1 MKSLLIASGFMLTS
15 ISTAVMAHDEHSCN
29 VNFDKDL
36 SINSELVSMKDA
48 GTELWRI
55 NNNGQLWLDGKAVTT
70 DSNTQALL
78 REYQAGIRTQTLETV
93 ALVEDALLLAADAVN
108 SVVTELTGDSLQD
121 HPALQKALDKIKTGT
136 ENIVVRSGDNID
148 IYGSRF
154 DSLDGA
160 FGAEFEQAIEEAVT
174 SSMGSIMM
182 LVGKAMTSGEGNFE
196 QRMEAFGERM
206 ERFGED
212 LEARMDIKAS
222 ALEQRGD
229 AMCANLLQLDV
240 LEGQIQQAIPQMQ
253 QHDLIDINSNNK
265 TAFYLY
271 N

>member
-1 MKSLLIASGFMLTS
+1 MKSLLIASSFVLTS
-15 ISTAVMAHDEHSCN
+15 ISSAVTAQDEHSCN

-36 SINSELVSMKDA
+36 SINSQLVSMKDA

-55 NNNGQLWLDGKAVTT
+55 NSNGQLWLDGKAITT

-93 ALVEDALLLAADAVN
+93 ALVEDALVMASDAVS
-108 SVVTELTGDSLQD
+108 SVLTELTGDSLQQ
-121 HPALQKALDKIKTGT
+121 HPTLQTALDKIKTST
-136 ENIVVRSGDNID
+136 ESIVVRSGDTID

-154 DSLDGA
+154 DNLDNA
-160 FGAEFEQAIEEAVT
+160 FGPEFEQAIEEAVT

-212 LEARMDIKAS
+212 LEARMDIKAQ

-229 AMCANLLQLDV
+229 AMCANLQQLDT
-240 LEGQIQQAIPQMQ
+240 LESQIQQAIPQMQ
-253 QHDLIDINSNNK
+253 QHDLIDINSNN

>member
-1 MKSLLIASGFMLTS
+1 MKNVLIASSFILTS
-15 ISTAVMAHDEHSCN
+15 ISTAVMAHDNSSCN

-36 SINSELVSMKDA
+36 SINSQLVSMKDA

-55 NNNGQLWLDGKAVTT
+55 NNNGQLWLDGKAITT

-78 REYQAGIRTQTLETV
+78 REYQTGIRTQTLETV
-93 ALVEDALLLAADAVN
+93 ALVEDALVLAADAVN
-108 SVVTELTGDSLQD
+108 SVITELTGDSLQE
-121 HPALQKALDKIKTGT
+121 HPALQTALDKMKAGT
-136 ENIVVRSGDNID
+136 DSIVVRSGDTID

-154 DSLDGA
+154 DNLDNA
-160 FGAEFEQAIEEAVT
+160 FGPEFEQAIEEAVT

-196 QRMEAFGERM
+196 QRMQAFGERM

-212 LEARMDIKAS
+212 LEARMDVKAQ

-229 AMCANLLQLDV
+229 AMCANLQQLDV
-240 LEGQIQQAIPQMQ
+240 LESQIQQAIPQMQ
-253 QHDLIDINSNNK
+253 QHDLIDVNSNNS

>member
-1 MKSLLIASGFMLTS
+1 MKNLLIASGFMLTS

-55 NNNGQLWLDGKAVTT
+55 NSSGQLWLDGKAVTT

-78 REYQAGIRTQTLETV
+78 RDYQAGIRTQTLETV
-93 ALVEDALLLAADAVN
+93 ALVEDALVLAADAVN
-108 SVVTELTGDSLQD
+108 SVLTELTGDSLQQ
-121 HPALQKALDKIKTGT
+121 HPALQTALDKIKTST
-136 ENIVVRSGDNID
+136 ESIVVRSGDTID

-154 DSLDGA
+154 DNIDNA
-160 FGAEFEQAIEEAVT
+160 FGPEFEQAIEEAVT
-174 SSMGSIMM
+174 SSMGSIFTII
-182 LVGKAMTSGEGNFE
+182 GKAMISGEGNFE

-229 AMCANLLQLDV
+229 AMCANLQQLDV
-240 LEGQIQQAIPQMQ
+240 LESQIQQAIPQMQ
-253 QHDLIDINSNNK
+253 QHD
-265 TAFYLY
+265 
-271 N
+271 

>member
-1 MKSLLIASGFMLTS
+1 MKTLLIASGFALTS

-29 VNFDKDL
+29 INFDKDL
-36 SINSELVSMKDA
+36 SINSQLVSMKDA

-55 NNNGQLWLDGKAVTT
+55 NSNGQLWLDGKAIDT
-70 DSNTQALL
+70 DSHTQALL
-78 REYQAGIRTQTLETV
+78 RDYQAGIRSQTLETV
-93 ALVEDALLLAADAVN
+93 ALVEDALVLAADAVN
-108 SVVTELTGDSLQD
+108 SVLTELTGDSLDSQ
-121 HPALQKALDKIKTGT
+121 PALQTALDKIKTST
-136 ENIVVRSGDNID
+136 ESIVVRSGDTIEL
-148 IYGSRF
+148 YGSRF
-154 DSLDGA
+154 DSLDNA
-160 FGAEFEQAIEEAVT
+160 FGEEFEQAIEEAVT

-212 LEARMDIKAS
+212 LEARMDVQS
-222 ALEQRGD
+222 QALEQRGE
-229 AMCANLLQLDV
+229 AMCASLQQLDA

-253 QHDLIDINSNNK
+253 KYDLIDINSNN